1 MLQQHFLT
9 FALLG
14 AEWVLWLLVA
24 LSVLCVAVALERV
37 ISAVLHRTP
46 EAPLRTALTE
56 FARSGDALAFAETLG
71 RLRGAEARV
80 LRAGATRATD
90 GADSVEEALAAAVSI
105 ERSRMERFLAVLGT
119 TGANAPFIGLF
130 GTVLGIIRAFRDLS
144 EQQAE
149 AASAV
154 MAGISEA
161 LVSTAIG
168 LLVAI
173 PAVMVYNAF
182 QRHKAGA
189 LARIDAHSHL
199 LLARLRRVADPT
211 RGEA

>member
-1 MLQQHFLT
+1 MLQHNLMS

-24 LSVLCVAVALERV
+24 LSVLCVAVAIERT
-37 ISAVLHRTP
+37 ISLVLNRTP
-46 EAPLRTALTE
+46 DSPLRAALLAYTH
-56 FARSGDALAFAETLG
+56 SGDALGLVETLSG
-71 RLRGAEARV
+71 LRGAEARV
-80 LRAGATRATD
+80 LRAGASRAAD
-90 GADSVEEALAAAVSI
+90 GVGSVEEALLAASAV
-105 ERSRMERFLAVLGT
+105 ERSRMERFLTVLGT

-130 GTVLGIIRAFRDLS
+130 GTVLGIVRAFHDLS

-161 LVSTAIG
+161 LVATAIG

-173 PAVMVYNAF
+173 PAVVVYNAF
-182 QRHKAGA
+182 QRSKAGT
-189 LARIDAHSHL
+189 LGRIESFSHL
-199 LLARLRRVADPT
+199 LLARLKREVPPGA
-211 RGEA
+211 EA